1 MRDKLNDN
9 VYDVINMYTHHSLLL
24 RKRFS
29 KFKRDFIADDISDFP
44 AKTTRFLNQTLASSM
59 YHRQFSSHVDGH
71 NLLQTAQKSCS
82 PLFFLKACLVLWE
95 LPNFSYTTTP
105 SPPLFPNLAK
115 CGRHATTTDVKLT
128 KREPTMRRD
137 GSNQSEL
144 HTSCQL
150 FIGTRLFSLRLTSR
164 VHDKTS
170 CTRGDGEPEQMAD
183 DKQTVVMLAI
193 IAKLSLLH
201 DHATGAHPKAIYTF
215 RSKSRNR

>member
-1 MRDKLNDN
+1 MREKLNDN
-9 VYDVINMYTHHSLLL
+9 LYDVINMHTHHSLLL
-24 RKRFS
+24 RKQFS

-82 PLFFLKACLVLWE
+82 LLFFKGLPGPVRTAE
-95 LPNFSYTTTP
+95 LFLHHHPLS
-105 SPPLFPNLAK
+105 PLFPNLAK